1 MANPESLKSSS
12 QLLFLKKWTRLSDGV
27 QADQELNKEFHRN
40 LAQDLRKSMLLA
52 NLASSL
58 SCTIIGFII
67 WRLGHSVWEISLFL
81 ALGLGGS
88 LLRLAVYLWSSR
100 WIKKQDIY
108 PYTPVFLRWNV
119 IISLMTGGMFGW
131 GWWLFS
137 NETSLLLIGYLFTHV
152 AFLFGALYSYSTF
165 HIAFT
170 TYVSAG
176 LLPATGITFWN
187 YLENPTPLSWT
198 LPLGLS
204 LIGALSLMFAYR
216 STHVFKSQFQLQSE
230 VLKLLNE
237 VTVKRDEAV
246 NATLAKSRFLASVS
260 HDLRQPM
267 HAINLYLSTLSRS
280 YEQQLALPNDSQS
293 IDLVNTSIHSLKE
306 STRYLNS
313 MFESLLDI
321 SRLDAGAVRVDIQH
335 VSLVKML
342 TQLEMD
348 YKNLAAADG
357 LQFEIKLPKQFH
369 VIEVYTDPN
378 LLDRLLRNLISN
390 AIRYTKSGG
399 VRLSIVQLDKSLD
412 FRVVD
417 TGPGIERSM
426 RHRIFEEFFQV
437 PGSQKEISPVSNTG
451 RGIGLG
457 LSISMRLARR
467 LQSDIRVQSHVNLG
481 SVFAIKL
488 PMRFALKNI
497 PETNTKEFSTNI
509 LPQGLFVV
517 LIDDDAEILRSTR
530 LLLETYG
537 IEVLT
542 GVSSQDVI
550 QKLSYF
556 EKAPDI
562 ILSDWRLGIEDGMEC
577 IAILRDEFNEN
588 IPAILI
594 TGDTSIEH
602 VNMFNASGLRILHK
616 PISGDDL
623 LNNIKET
630 LNVPSS
636 V

>member
-1 MANPESLKSSS
+1 MAV
-12 QLLFLKKWTRLSDGV
+12 LLV
-27 QADQELNKEFHRN
+27 
-40 LAQDLRKSMLLA
+40 
-52 NLASSL
+52 
-58 SCTIIGFII
+58 
-67 WRLGHSVWEISLFL
+67 
-81 ALGLGGS
+81 LGLGGS
-88 LLRLAVYLWSSR
+88 LLRQGVYIWSSH
-100 WIKKQDIY
+100 WIKKSDIY
-108 PYTPVFLRWNV
+108 PYTPVFLRWNLM
-119 IISLMTGGMFGW
+119 ISLLTGGMFGW
-131 GWWLFS
+131 AWWLFS
-137 NETSLLLIGYLFTHV
+137 DESSQLLIGFLFTHV
-152 AFLFGALYSYSTF
+152 AFLYGALYSYSTF

-176 LLPATGITFWN
+176 LLPATAITLWK
-187 YLENPTPLSWT
+187 YLENFAPWGWT
-198 LPLGLS
+198 LPLGLA
-204 LIGALSLMFAYR
+204 LMGALSLMFAYR
-216 STHVFKSQFQLQSE
+216 SSHVFRSHFQLQSE

-237 VTVKRDEAV
+237 VTVKHDEAV
-246 NATLAKSRFLASVS
+246 KATLAKSRFLASVS

-267 HAINLYLSTLSRS
+267 HAINLYLSTLARS
-280 YEQQLALPNDSQS
+280 YEQQLALPNDLHS
-293 IDLVNTSIHSLKE
+293 IELVKTSIYSLKE

-321 SRLDAGAVRVDIQH
+321 SRLDAGAVRVDIRH
-335 VSLVKML
+335 VSLLKML
-342 TQLEMD
+342 AQLEMD
-348 YKNLAAADG
+348 YTNLAAADG
-357 LQFEIKLPKQFH
+357 LRFELKLPKQFH

-399 VRLSIVQLDKSLD
+399 IRLSVVQMDKNLD
-412 FRVVD
+412 FRIID
-417 TGPGIERSM
+417 TGPGIEKSM

-437 PGSQKEISPVSNTG
+437 PGSQKEVSPVSNTG

-467 LQSDIRVQSHVNLG
+467 LQSDIRVQSHLNIG
-481 SVFAIKL
+481 SIFSIKL
-488 PMRFALKNI
+488 PMRYALKNSV
-497 PETNTKEFSTNI
+497 ETENFKYSDNT
-509 LPQGLFVV
+509 LPQGLFAV
-517 LIDDDAEILRSTR
+517 LIDDDVEILRSTR
-530 LLLETYG
+530 LLLETYD

-550 QKLSYF
+550 QKLSLF
-556 EKAPDI
+556 EKVPDI

-602 VNMFNASGLRILHK
+602 VNMFNESGLRIIHK

-630 LNVPSS
+630 LNTLSS
-636 V
+636 A